1 MSAQIESAI
10 SAKRLG
16 TTYVQYLTVLFG
28 CIFMKVTKQYLCHFH
43 NDSNLHADSMLCD
56 ED

>member
-28 CIFMKVTKQYLCHFH
+28 CIFMKVTKQFLCHFH